1 MRMNYINKNIAINL
15 RKIRSGKNMSLDLA
29 AEQTGV
35 SKSMLA
41 QIERGDANPSIECI
55 GKIISGL
62 RVDLSEILETPH
74 SETYHIPK
82 ADLLPTKEVPGHYR
96 IFTYFPYDN
105 KRPFEIY
112 GIEIMPGRTYFSG
125 SHGERTVEYITVSE
139 GTLTLILSGREHEIR
154 EGDAFRFDSD
164 REHLYVNRGDT
175 PLRLTSVFAF

>member
-1 MRMNYINKNIAINL
+1 MNYINKNIAVNL
-15 RKIRSGKNMSLDLA
+15 RKIRSGKNMSLDQA

-41 QIERGDANPSIECI
+41 QIERGDANPSIECL

-74 SETYHIPK
+74 SETCHIPK
-82 ADLLPTKEVPGHYR
+82 ADLTPTKEMPGQYL

-105 KRPFEIY
+105 VRPFEIY
-112 GIEIMPGRTYFSG
+112 GIEISPGCTYYSG
-125 SHGERTVEYITVSE
+125 AHGEKTVEYLTVSE
-139 GTLTLILSGREHEIR
+139 GTLTLVVSGREHVIS

-164 REHLYVNRGDT
+164 REHLYMNRGDK
-175 PLRLTSVFAF
+175 PLRLTSVFTF

>member
-1 MRMNYINKNIAINL
+1 MNYINKNIAINL

-139 GTLTLILSGREHEIR
+139 GTLTVILSGREHEIR
-154 EGDAFRFDSD
+154 DGDAFRFDSD
-164 REHLYVNRGDT
+164 REHLYVNRGDK

>member
-1 MRMNYINKNIAINL
+1 MNYINKNIAINL

-82 ADLLPTKEVPGHYR
+82 ADLLPTKEVPGHYK

-139 GTLTLILSGREHEIR
+139 GTLTVILSGREHEIR

-164 REHLYVNRGDT
+164 REHLYVNRGDK

>member
-1 MRMNYINKNIAINL
+1 MNYINKNIAINL

-82 ADLLPTKEVPGHYR
+82 ANLLPTKEVPGHYR

-139 GTLTLILSGREHEIR
+139 GTLTVILSGREHEIR

-164 REHLYVNRGDT
+164 REHLYVNRGDK

>member
-1 MRMNYINKNIAINL
+1 MNYINKNIAINL

-112 GIEIMPGRTYFSG
+112 EIEIMPGRTYFSG

-139 GTLTLILSGREHEIR
+139 GTLTVILSGREHEIR

-164 REHLYVNRGDT
+164 REHLYVNRGDK

>member
-1 MRMNYINKNIAINL
+1 MNYINKNIAINL

-139 GTLTLILSGREHEIR
+139 GTLTVILSGREHEIR

-164 REHLYVNRGDT
+164 REHLYVNRGDK